1 MLLRRK
7 HRRAGGMARQASSH
21 LARLLCRRSG
31 HYWRVS
37 AGAFAKRQLQQCRRG
52 GYRGAQS
59 RSWLRHSLRHLALL
73 HGRAV
78 ARSCR
83 FFTSNQAMPTRSLT
97 HSFVFLHAT
106 KISSNRRGARGLEST
121 PSAGPRPMAR
131 AGAGELANQR
141 RPPPPPSRNTNTRS
155 HTTPR
160 GLLPQCR
167 RLGAGG

>member
-1 MLLRRK
+1 
-7 HRRAGGMARQASSH
+7 
-21 LARLLCRRSG
+21 
-31 HYWRVS
+31 VS

-131 AGAGELANQR
+131 AGAGERANQR
-141 RPPPPPSRNTNTRS
+141 RPPSPPLPKHQHPLPHHTQGPFAAVPASRGGRLDLIP
-155 HTTPR
+155 PR
-160 GLLPQCR
+160 GLAPTQIQSVSVNHGESELCQTGDYF
-167 RLGAGG
+167 L